1 MQLLS
6 SMEAGS
12 RFGLVELFSEWRIQR
27 MVPFYIIV
35 KQSLIIVNDLQN
47 KIKTQVAP

>member
-6 SMEAGS
+6 SAEAGS
-12 RFGLVELFSEWRIQR
+12 RFGLAEQFLEWRIHR
-27 MVPFYIIV
+27 IVPFYIIV

-47 KIKTQVAP
+47 KIKTQK